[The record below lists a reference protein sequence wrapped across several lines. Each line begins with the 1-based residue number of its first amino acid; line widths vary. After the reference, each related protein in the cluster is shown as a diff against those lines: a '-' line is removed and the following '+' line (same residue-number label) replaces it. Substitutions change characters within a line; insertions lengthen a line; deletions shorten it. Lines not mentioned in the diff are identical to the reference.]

1 MSNHNIHKEDLDP
14 KTKQRIEKLEKHDR
28 HTEHFFRRVLHIIER
43 FIAAIAIIALLGA
56 LGIEIFHMFT
66 SGSEYFADVNHMLHN
81 LLNIVVGLEFV
92 RMLIDTTPA
101 NILEVLTV
109 AITRHVVLSHDDPW
123 SNLACIAC
131 IAGLFAIRRYLIRR
145 HELKEEMVEID

>member
-1 MSNHNIHKEDLDP
+1 MRHHNIPHSDDP
-14 KTKQRIEKLEKHDR
+14 KVQAYIDKISRRDKT
-28 HTEHFFRRVLHIIER
+28 TEHLFRRVLHILER
-43 FIAAIAIIALLGA
+43 VIAIITLIALMGA
-56 LGIEIFHMFT
+56 LGLEVFHMVS

-81 LLNIVVGLEFV
+81 LLTIVVGLEFV

-109 AITRHVVLSHDDPW
+109 AITRHVILSHDDPW

-131 IAGLFAIRRYLIRR
+131 IGGLFAIRRFLIRR
-145 HELKEEMVEID
+145 HELKQEMVEND